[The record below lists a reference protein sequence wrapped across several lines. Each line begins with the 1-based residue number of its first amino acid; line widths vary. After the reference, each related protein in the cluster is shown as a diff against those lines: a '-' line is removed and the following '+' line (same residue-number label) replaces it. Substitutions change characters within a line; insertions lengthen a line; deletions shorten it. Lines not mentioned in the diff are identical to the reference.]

1 MDGAPRGRAAA
12 QGWMR
17 MKFTKLTPVRRY
29 RIFRN
34 FTWGDSLPELAR
46 YNIFYGWNGSGKTTL
61 SSIFQAIERSTA
73 LETGECEIYFEGGS
87 IRGADFASDRI
98 RPAVRVFN
106 RAYVDS
112 TVFRSGTPGVPPI
125 YFVAEGGA
133 DKQRR
138 IEEIGLALRGKD
150 GKGGLDAEFAVATK
164 AVERANADFDNFTI
178 ERATEVREELRSGGQ
193 NAYNNYDK
201 RSFRGSAE
209 RWIQL
214 GDAAIEGALLDEKML
229 RELRQKKNATLLDAI
244 ELIGLPVVDVS
255 ALALLTKQVIAKTV
269 VSSAIEALTQNPRVE
284 QWVRTGLPLHGMQS
298 SGLSAK
304 DCLFCNQPLS
314 QERVAQ
320 LEAHFNDSYQ
330 LFINELDGV
339 MAEVARAE
347 QQLANVALPK
357 TSELSEHL
365 RETYVAARENLEALY
380 IDQQAQLR
388 WLQEA
393 MSEKTKAPF
402 KQLELASYVKE
413 DARGKESV
421 EPYISELR
429 RLVGEHNRGVSNF
442 EQTVSGAR
450 TSIENGI
457 VAKALKEYTAK
468 KDAPKALQKSVD
480 AVQEN
485 RKLLQE
491 EAARL
496 DREIRQHNVPADELN
511 SELRSYLGRDELK
524 FSVEGS
530 GYSIERSGVRATNLS
545 EGEKTAIAFLYF
557 LKSLSGT
564 SFDLKNGVVVI
575 DDPVSSL
582 DANSLF
588 CSFAYMSKKTVDAKQ
603 LIIFTHNFLFLKQ
616 VKDWFSYLK
625 PEAQYFMVESYMEP
639 DGRAARIARMDKLLK
654 DHQSE
659 YHYLFRRV
667 LQGSLMDQG
676 HPLETYYG
684 HPNMARRLLEIF
696 LGFRFPAKK
705 DFHKRL
711 DALKSD
717 PAVLA
722 RIRRFVHTYSHEEGD
737 GEDIDATMLAE
748 APAIL
753 AAILEAIRLEDPGH
767 HAQMTALCAAADQS
781 DAAHA
786 A

>member
-1 MDGAPRGRAAA
+1 
-12 QGWMR
+12 
-17 MKFTKLTPVRRY
+17 MKFTKLTQVRRY

-34 FTWGDSLPELAR
+34 FTWSASLPELAR

-61 SSIFQAIERSTA
+61 SSIFQSIERNTP
-73 LETGECEIYFEGGS
+73 LEAGECEFHFEGGS
-87 IRGADFASDRI
+87 IRGADIASDRV

-125 YFVAEGGA
+125 YFVAEGGTE
-133 DKQRR
+133 KQRR
-138 IEEIGLALRGKD
+138 IEEIGLALRGED
-150 GKGGLDAEFAVATK
+150 GNGGLDADFIAAGK
-164 AVERANADFDNFTI
+164 AVERANADFDNFI
-178 ERATEVREELRSGGQ
+178 VERATEVREELRSGGQ
-193 NAYNNYDK
+193 NPYNNYDK

-214 GDAAIEGALLDEKML
+214 GYAAIEAALLDEKKL
-229 RELRQKKNATLLDAI
+229 KELRQKKNATPLDTI
-244 ELIGLPVVDVS
+244 EIAGLPSVDVS
-255 ALALLTKQVIAKTV
+255 ALARLTKQVIAKTV
-269 VSSAIEALTQNPRVE
+269 VSCTIDAIAQNPGVE
-284 QWVRTGLPLHGMQS
+284 QWVRAGLPLHGLQG
-298 SGLSAK
+298 SGDPANS
-304 DCLFCNQPLS
+304 CFFCNQVLS
-314 QERVAQ
+314 QERIAE

-330 LFINELDGV
+330 LLINELDGV
-339 MAEVARAE
+339 MADVARAAH
-347 QQLANVALPK
+347 QLANVSLPK
-357 TSELSEHL
+357 ISEFSEHL
-365 RETYVAARENLEALY
+365 REAYVAARENIEAVY
-380 IDQQAQLR
+380 ADQEAHLR
-388 WLQEA
+388 WLHDA
-393 MSEKTKAPF
+393 IAEKSKAPF
-402 KQLELASYVKE
+402 KQLDLAIYVKE
-413 DARGKESV
+413 EARGKESP
-421 EPYISELR
+421 EPYIAEIK
-429 RLVGEHNRGVSNF
+429 RLVDEHNLGVRDF
-442 EQTVSGAR
+442 KEIVSTAR
-450 TSIENGI
+450 TSIENGF
-457 VAKALKEYTAK
+457 VAKALKEYAAR
-468 KDAPKALQKSVD
+468 KDAPATLQKAADV
-480 AVQEN
+480 VQEK
-485 RKLLQE
+485 RRVLQE

-496 DREIRQHNVPADELN
+496 DREIRQHSAPAEELN

-557 LKSLSGT
+557 LKSLNGT
-564 SFDLKNGVVVI
+564 SFDLENGVVVI

-588 CSFAYMSKKTVDAKQ
+588 CSFAYMSKKTVKAKQ

-616 VKDWFSYLK
+616 VKDWFSYLR
-625 PEAQYFMVESYMEP
+625 PDVQYFMVESYMET

-684 HPNMARRLLEIF
+684 HPNMARRLLEVF

-711 DALKSD
+711 DALNSD

-767 HAQMTALCAAADQS
+767 FAQMTALCAAADQS
-781 DAAHA
+781 DATHA